1 MIWQPFRLYRVIGSK
16 ESAMDI
22 YLQDLGRRRQ
32 TALLQWRVSSLNHG
46 LTYQAG
52 GHIPERRPLPLSA
65 ASSKETL
72 PRLGPLGRLWA
83 RGASSPPEVVVSGL
97 EAMRAQTYGMTWGLV
112 SGSTGFW
119 IPAALLAASGE
130 PGIGLFMGALG
141 VVMSG
146 VGLWVPGYW
155 LRRVC
160 RPPVSLG
167 EMEALQSSAS
177 DELEQ
182 AYLRLV
188 ADAVRQ
194 GVAPEAAD
202 RVRAALRAVG
212 EAIDALPAVAVPRAS
227 VDALRAEAAQAQAEA
242 RAETDAVAAASHE
255 RRADALERSASAA
268 QRSQTLMRRASA
280 LRGEMLAQ
288 IESLRLGLAGFET
301 ASGDVSSLASLADAV
316 RVVAEES
323 VSVAD
328 ARAELD
334 AALPGAP
341 AVEMEQR
348 LRAGG

>member
-1 MIWQPFRLYRVIGSK
+1 
-16 ESAMDI
+16 MDI

-32 TALLQWRVSSLNHG
+32 AALLQWRVSSLNRG
-46 LTYQAG
+46 ITYAPAGSRPAGVSLPPPVAG
-52 GHIPERRPLPLSA
+52 GGMS
-65 ASSKETL
+65 
-72 PRLGPLGRLWA
+72 PRLGLLGRLWM
-83 RGASSPPEVVVSGL
+83 RGAGSPPEVAAAGL
-97 EAMRAQTYGMTWGLV
+97 DAMRGQTHGLTWGLNC
-112 SGSTGFW
+112 GSLGFW
-119 IPAALLAASGE
+119 MPAIGIAASGNY
-130 PGIGLFMGALG
+130 GAAAFMAGLGA
-141 VVMSG
+141 VMSG
-146 VGLWVPGYW
+146 FGFLLPGH
-155 LRRVC
+155 LLQRVC
-160 RPPVSLG
+160 RPPVSTA
-167 EMEALQSSAS
+167 EIEALQGSVQ

-182 AYLRLV
+182 AFLRLV

-194 GVAPEAAD
+194 SIAPEAAD

-227 VDALRAEAAQAQAEA
+227 VDTLRAEAVQAQAEA
-242 RAETDAVAAASHE
+242 QAEPDSVVSASHE

-268 QRSQTLMRRASA
+268 QRSQMLMRRASA

-334 AALPGAP
+334 AVLPGAP
-341 AVEMEQR
+341 TEGAVLR
-348 LRAGG
+348 LRAEG

>member
-1 MIWQPFRLYRVIGSK
+1 
-16 ESAMDI
+16 MDI

-32 TALLQWRVSSLNHG
+32 MALLQWRASSLNSQSYG
-46 LTYQAG
+46 
-52 GHIPERRPLPLSA
+52 RRPETGSLPLRA
-65 ASSKETL
+65 AAGSGGAP
-72 PRLGPLGRLWA
+72 PRLGWLGRLWA
-83 RGASSPPEVVVSGL
+83 QGADIPPEAAAAAL
-97 EAMRAQTYGMTWGLV
+97 DAMRGQNYGMVWGMIG
-112 SGSTGFW
+112 GSTGFW
-119 IPAALLAASGE
+119 MPAIGIAASGE
-130 PGIGLFMGALG
+130 PGIGLFMGAFG
-141 VVMSG
+141 VAMSG

-167 EMEALQSSAS
+167 EVEALQGSAQ
-177 DELEQ
+177 DELDQ

-227 VDALRAEAAQAQAEA
+227 VDALRAEAAQALAEA
-242 RAETDAVAAASHE
+242 RAETDAVVAASHG
-255 RRADALERSASAA
+255 RRAEALERSASAA
-268 QRSQTLMRRASA
+268 QRSQILMRRASA

-334 AALPGAP
+334 AALPSAP
-341 AVEMEQR
+341 AAETVLK
-348 LRAGG
+348 LRAGGDTNTHGSGAGG

>member
-1 MIWQPFRLYRVIGSK
+1 MAGAG
-16 ESAMDI
+16 AM
-22 YLQDLGRRRQ
+22 
-32 TALLQWRVSSLNHG
+32 
-46 LTYQAG
+46 
-52 GHIPERRPLPLSA
+52 
-65 ASSKETL
+65 
-72 PRLGPLGRLWA
+72 
-83 RGASSPPEVVVSGL
+83 
-97 EAMRAQTYGMTWGLV
+97 
-112 SGSTGFW
+112 
-119 IPAALLAASGE
+119 
-130 PGIGLFMGALG
+130 
-141 VVMSG
+141 MSG
-146 VGLWVPGYW
+146 VGLWMPGYW

-160 RPPVSLG
+160 RPPISLG
-167 EMEALQSSAS
+167 EVEALQAS
-177 DELEQ
+177 VPDELEQ

-227 VDALRAEAAQAQAEA
+227 VDTLRAEAAQASAEA
-242 RAETDAVAAASHE
+242 RAEPDAVVAASHE

-301 ASGDVSSLASLADAV
+301 ALGDVSSLASLADAV

-334 AALPGAP
+334 AALPGA
-341 AVEMEQR
+341 AAEGTALR

>member
-1 MIWQPFRLYRVIGSK
+1 
-16 ESAMDI
+16 MDI

-32 TALLQWRVSSLNHG
+32 MALLQWRVSSLNRG
-46 LTYQAG
+46 ITYPPSGPRLAG
-52 GHIPERRPLPLSA
+52 IPVPPLA
-65 ASSKETL
+65 AGRGTS
-72 PRLGPLGRLWA
+72 PRLGLLGRLWA
-83 RGASSPPEVVVSGL
+83 RGAGSPLEVAAAGMD
-97 EAMRAQTYGMTWGLV
+97 AMRGQTHGLTWGLNF
-112 SGSTGFW
+112 GSLGFW
-119 IPAALLAASGE
+119 MPAIGIAASGDY
-130 PGIGLFMGALG
+130 GAAAFMAGLGA
-141 VVMSG
+141 VMSG
-146 VGLWVPGYW
+146 FGFLLPGH
-155 LRRVC
+155 LLQRVC
-160 RPPVSLG
+160 RPPVSMS
-167 EMEALQSSAS
+167 EVEALQGSVQ

-182 AYLRLV
+182 AFLRLV

-194 GVAPEAAD
+194 SIAPEAAD

-227 VDALRAEAAQAQAEA
+227 VDTLRVEAAQAQADA
-242 RAETDAVAAASHE
+242 RAESDSVVAASHE
-255 RRADALERSASAA
+255 RRAEALERSASAA
-268 QRSQTLMRRASA
+268 QRSQILMRRASA

-288 IESLRLGLAGFET
+288 IESLRLGLVGFET

-341 AVEMEQR
+341 AERAALR

>member
-1 MIWQPFRLYRVIGSK
+1 
-16 ESAMDI
+16 MDI

-32 TALLQWRVSSLNHG
+32 TALLQWRVSSLNSG
-46 LTYQAG
+46 PPGQRAEGSLITFRTAEAG
-52 GHIPERRPLPLSA
+52 
-65 ASSKETL
+65 KEAR
-72 PRLGPLGRLWA
+72 PRLGWLGRLWA
-83 RGASSPPEVVVSGL
+83 RGADAPPEVAAAGL
-97 EAMRAQTYGMTWGLV
+97 DAMRGQNYGIVYGMVG
-112 SGSTGFW
+112 GSIGFW
-119 IPAALLAASGE
+119 MPAIALAASGE
-130 PGIGLFMGALG
+130 HLIGLLLG
-141 VVMSG
+141 VPGVLLSG
-146 VGLWVPGYW
+146 LGLWVPGYG

-160 RPPVSLG
+160 RPPVSVG
-167 EMEALQSSAS
+167 EIEALHTAAS

-182 AYLRLV
+182 AFLRLA

-194 GVAPEAAD
+194 DVAPEAAE

-227 VDALRAEAAQAQAEA
+227 VDTLRAEAAQAQAEA
-242 RAETDAVAAASHE
+242 RAETDAVVAASHG
-255 RRADALERSASAA
+255 RRAEALERSASAA

-301 ASGDVSSLASLADAV
+301 ASGDVSSLTSLADAV

-334 AALPGAP
+334 AVLPGTP
-341 AVEMEQR
+341 AEGAVLR